1 MQLCVFED
9 AEVCFLEPLTLT
21 RPAFDLRCGAYSL
34 WQRQQ
39 AYFKPERVGTLVRST
54 LTALC
59 QLTYP
64 DLAIND
70 RASFGDGAAVFV
82 NARWLPPSGSAPDR
96 MTPRTALVGEQLA
109 YAVVP
114 ADQLPP
120 SQWDALPE
128 YLNRWKQSLPQESA
142 GGAMIDY
149 PWDLVERNAD
159 ILCADFPRGGRAA
172 RALPEGVQVVGPR
185 DQVLI
190 DPTATI
196 EPMVV
201 ANTTEGPVVIDRDA
215 VVQAF
220 SRLEGPC
227 YIGPGTWVVGGKIR
241 GSSIGPMCRVGGE
254 VESTIIQGYSNKYHD
269 GFLGHSYLG
278 EWVNLAAGTQV
289 SDLRNDYAPIKVT
302 IHGQKVDT
310 GLTKVG
316 AFIGDHSKTGL
327 TALLNTGTVMGAF
340 CNLLPTGRLSPR
352 VLPSFCEYRQGQIQP
367 RSDWRAML
375 TTAAK
380 VMQRR
385 GRELTSAHT
394 DLFITLYDQTA
405 PQRKQ
410 VLREGEYP
418 ALRKSM

>member
-1 MQLCVFED
+1 MRLCVFED
-9 AEVCFLEPLTLT
+9 AEVAFLEPLTLT
-21 RPAFDLRCGAYSL
+21 RPAFDLRCGAYTL

-39 AYFKPERVGTLVRST
+39 GYFKTDRVSALVRPT
-54 LTALC
+54 LAALC
-59 QLTYP
+59 RLNHPGVTVNEAP
-64 DLAIND
+64 PGGGVAVLA
-70 RASFGDGAAVFV
+70 
-82 NARWLPPSGSAPDR
+82 NARWLPPAGPSPDVT
-96 MTPRTALVGEQLA
+96 TPGVALAGDQLA

-114 ADQLPP
+114 ADQFPLSWPE
-120 SQWDALPE
+120 ALPE
-128 YLNRWKQSLPQESA
+128 CLNRWKESLPHRSA
-142 GGAMIDY
+142 GGAMIDF
-149 PWDLVERNAD
+149 PWDLVERNAEM
-159 ILCADFPRGGRAA
+159 LCADFGTGRAE
-172 RALPEGVQVVGPR
+172 RPLPEGVRVVGPR
-185 DQVLI
+185 DQFLV
-190 DPTATI
+190 DPTATV

-201 ANTTEGPVVIDRDA
+201 ANTTDGPVVIDQGA

-227 YIGPGTWVVGGKIR
+227 YIGPGSWVVGGKVK
-241 GSSIGPMCRVGGE
+241 GSSIGPMSRIGGE
-254 VESTIIQGYSNKYHD
+254 VEYTIIQGYSNKYHD

-289 SDLRNDYAPIKVT
+289 SDLRNDYAPVKVT

-327 TALLNTGTVMGAF
+327 TALLNTGTVIGAF
-340 CNLLPTGRLSPR
+340 CNLLPTGRLLPR

-367 RSDWRAML
+367 RSDWREML

-394 DLFITLYDQTA
+394 DLFNTLYDQTA

-410 VLREGEYP
+410 VLREGEFL

>member
-1 MQLCVFED
+1 MHLCVFED
-9 AEVCFLEPLTLT
+9 AEVAFLEPLTLT
-21 RPAFDLRCGAYSL
+21 RPAFDLRCGAYTL

-39 AYFKPERVGTLVRST
+39 TYFKAARVSALVRPT
-54 LTALC
+54 LAALC
-59 QLTYP
+59 QLTHP
-64 DLAIND
+64 GLTVNSPAVPE
-70 RASFGDGAAVFV
+70 GGMAVFV
-82 NARWLPPSGSAPDR
+82 NARWLPPGGAAPEPA
-96 MTPRTALVGEQLA
+96 TPHVALVGDQLA
-109 YAVVP
+109 YAVIP
-114 ADQLPP
+114 ADRFPV
-120 SQWDALPE
+120 DGFGGLPE
-128 YLNRWKQSLPQESA
+128 CLLRWKESLPHRTA
-142 GGAMIDY
+142 GGALIDF
-149 PWDLVERNAD
+149 PWDLVERNAEM
-159 ILCADFPRGGRAA
+159 LCTDFGSGRAA
-172 RALPEGVQVVGPR
+172 CPLPEGVRVVGPR
-185 DQVLI
+185 DQFLV

-201 ANTTEGPVVIDRDA
+201 ANTTEGPVVIDRGA

-227 YIGPGTWVVGGKIR
+227 YIGPGSWVVGGKVK
-241 GSSIGPMCRVGGE
+241 GSSIGPQCRIGGE
-254 VESTIIQGYSNKYHD
+254 VEYTVIQGYSNKYHD

-289 SDLRNDYAPIKVT
+289 SDLRNDYAPVKVT

-310 GLTKVG
+310 GITKVG

-327 TALLNTGTVMGAF
+327 TALLNTGTVIGAF
-340 CNLLPTGRLSPR
+340 CNLLPTGRLLPR

-367 RSDWRAML
+367 RSDWREML

-394 DLFITLYDQTA
+394 DLFNTLYDQTA

-410 VLREGEYP
+410 VLREGEYL